1 MKRVPT
7 REGFLFA
14 VRIALGLAA
23 GCSAPTATRTGTGQV
38 GGAEL
43 TAVYSRASKDYVRG
57 QNPDGSFVP
66 ETYVFRNGG
75 NFGGPRV
82 DVTMDTL
89 SFEDVTRV
97 IVAPL
102 ASRNYVPSK
111 DPAATDLLIA
121 VYWGVTIVPNDLM
134 PYANRESVKLGEQA
148 TTPTG
153 MSEARGTG
161 AAVEAQ
167 RQHSLQEQAASFSQ
181 MEAAADARTDAQS
194 ANILGYT
201 DEIYRTSPNDPY
213 MNTLKAEVEQDRY
226 YVVLLAYDYRAA
238 RKLGV
243 HRLLWETRF
252 SIPELGND
260 FEKAFPMMASIAGKY
275 FGQDSHGLV
284 HHNLGEGRVEVGE
297 TKSLGTLPEK

>member
-1 MKRVPT
+1 MKRVPA
-7 REGFLFA
+7 RAGFPFA
-14 VRIALGLAA
+14 VQIVLLLTA
-23 GCSAPTATRTGTGQV
+23 GCSAPTATRTSTGRV
-38 GGAEL
+38 GGAAL
-43 TAVYSRASKDYVRG
+43 TAVYSRASRDYVRV

-66 ETYVFRNGG
+66 ETYAFRNGG

-82 DVTMDTL
+82 DETMDKL
-89 SFEDVTRV
+89 GFEQVARV
-97 IVAPL
+97 ITGPL
-102 ASRNYVPSK
+102 ASRNYVPSE
-111 DPAATDLLIA
+111 DPSSTDLLIV
-121 VYWGVTIVPNDLM
+121 VYWGVTVVPNDLM
-134 PYANRESVKLGEQA
+134 PYANRESAKLGEQA
-148 TTPTG
+148 MATTG
-153 MSEARGTG
+153 ASEGRGTS
-161 AAVEAQ
+161 ASIEAQ
-167 RQHSLQEQAASFSQ
+167 RQRSLQEQAASFTQ

-226 YVVLLAYDYRAA
+226 YVVLLAYDYKAA
-238 RKLGV
+238 RKFGV

-275 FGQDSHGLV
+275 FGQDSHGLI
-284 HHNLGEGRVEVGE
+284 HHNLGEGRVDVGE

>member
-1 MKRVPT
+1 MMRAPT
-7 REGFLFA
+7 SEGFLFA
-14 VRIALGLAA
+14 VQIALWLTA
-23 GCSAPTATRTGTGQV
+23 GCTAPTATRTSTGQV
-38 GGAEL
+38 GGAAL
-43 TAVYSRASKDYVRG
+43 TAVYSRASRDYVRA

-75 NFGGPRV
+75 NYGGPRV
-82 DVTMDTL
+82 DVTMDKL
-89 SFEDVTRV
+89 SFEEVTRV
-97 IVAPL
+97 ITGPL
-102 ASRNYVPSK
+102 ASRDYVPSE
-111 DPAATDLLIA
+111 DPSATDLLIV

-148 TTPTG
+148 VAPTG
-153 MSEARGTG
+153 ASEGKGTG

-167 RQHSLQEQAASFSQ
+167 RQLSLQEQAASFSQ

-226 YVVLLAYDYRAA
+226 YVVLLAYDYKAA
-238 RKLGV
+238 RKFGV
-243 HRLLWETRF
+243 HKLLWETRF
-252 SIPELGND
+252 SVPELGND

-275 FGQDSHGLV
+275 FGQDSHGLI
-284 HHNLGEGRVEVGE
+284 HHSLGEGRVEVGE